1 VTLDDDERGSSMQLF
16 SFRLPPELIEQID
29 RLAERDRKRRA
40 DLIRE
45 ALTRYVAD
53 RTAPVAHDEAE
64 RALET
69 LRRLLPPRTPPPPP
83 PPRAR

>member
-1 VTLDDDERGSSMQLF
+1 MTLDDDERGSSMQLY

-29 RLAERDRKRRA
+29 RLADRDRKRRA

-53 RTAPVAHDEAE
+53 RTAPVAVDEAE

-69 LRRLLPPRTPPPPP
+69 LRRLIPPPPP
-83 PPRAR
+83 G